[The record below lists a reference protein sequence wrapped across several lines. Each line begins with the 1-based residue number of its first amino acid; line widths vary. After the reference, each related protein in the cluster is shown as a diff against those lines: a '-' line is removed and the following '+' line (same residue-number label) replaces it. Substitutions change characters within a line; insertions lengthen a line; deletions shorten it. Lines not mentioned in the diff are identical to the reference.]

1 MSTFQSYLVLGKG
14 KKSRE
19 KTISLANSLGISFD
33 FVSPDVFIISPQK
46 NHITID
52 QIRELKSHIFEKPIA
67 QKFKLVVIEDAH
79 GATPEAQNALLK
91 ILEEPP
97 LGAIIVLE
105 AQSKSPL
112 LPTLVSRLITFK
124 ADEDEMK
131 VENEQSFLLD
141 QKNVLN
147 SLELIAGVNDP
158 KSWLDQQMIQLHKQL
173 LLKTRL
179 RNKKGS
185 TYQPAIS
192 ILEIA
197 KLLEKCARA
206 KEMVEANVNPK
217 FALLS
222 LVISDDLASK

>member
-14 KKSRE
+14 KRRRE
-19 KTISLANSLGISFD
+19 KTIFLAKSLGISFD

-46 NHITID
+46 NHVTID

-97 LGAIIVLE
+97 LGVIIVLE

-112 LPTLVSRLITFK
+112 LPTLVSRLITLK
-124 ADEDEMK
+124 ADGDEMK
-131 VENEQSFLLD
+131 VETDQSFLLD

-147 SLELIAGVNDP
+147 SLELIAGVDDP
-158 KSWLDQQMIQLHKQL
+158 KSWLDQQMILLHKQL

-179 RNKKGS
+179 QNKKGS

-197 KLLEKCARA
+197 QLLEKCARA

-217 FALLS
+217 FALFS
-222 LVISDDLASK
+222 LIMSGDLASK